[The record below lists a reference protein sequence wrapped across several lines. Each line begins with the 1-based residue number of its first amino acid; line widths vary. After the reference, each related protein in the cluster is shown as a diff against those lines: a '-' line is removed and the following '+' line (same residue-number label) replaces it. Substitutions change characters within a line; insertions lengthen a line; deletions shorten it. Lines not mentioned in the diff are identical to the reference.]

1 MQRRI
6 DMLPKTYDNKLYETI
21 KRWAKS
27 KERDEEIRRLVFR
40 IENMKIAVMNIGI
53 WTAEDLI
60 VRLVISVDLF
70 YRYPYT
76 TDAIRRRIEML
87 EEKIFYISLDGEPK
101 MMTDMTW
108 GRRIRKNEIRI
119 DPQDIFRLMKE
130 ISRHMPETAKEDLNR
145 LVEKLERYSR
155 YAEC

>member
-1 MQRRI
+1 
-6 DMLPKTYDNKLYETI
+6 MLPKTYDNKLYETI

-87 EEKIFYISLDGEPK
+87 EEKIFYISLDGEPN

>member
-1 MQRRI
+1 MQRCI
-6 DMLPKTYDNKLYETI
+6 DMLPKAYDEKLYETI

-27 KERDEEIRRLVFR
+27 KERDEEIRRLIFR
-40 IENMKIAVMNIGI
+40 IEDGKIAIINIGI
-53 WTAEDLI
+53 WTIENLI

-76 TDAIRRRIEML
+76 TEAIRRRIEML
-87 EEKIFYISLDGEPK
+87 EEKMFYISLDDEPK

-108 GRRIRKNEIRI
+108 GKRMRKNEIKI
-119 DPQDIFRLMKE
+119 TPQDILRLMKE
-130 ISRHMPETAKEDLNR
+130 ISIHMPETTKEDLNR
-145 LVEKLERYSR
+145 LIKKLERYNR

>member
-1 MQRRI
+1 
-6 DMLPKTYDNKLYETI
+6 MLPKTYDNKLYETI

-108 GRRIRKNEIRI
+108 GRRIRKNEIKI

-145 LVEKLERYSR
+145 LVEKLERYNR

>member
-1 MQRRI
+1 
-6 DMLPKTYDNKLYETI
+6 
-21 KRWAKS
+21 
-27 KERDEEIRRLVFR
+27 
-40 IENMKIAVMNIGI
+40 
-53 WTAEDLI
+53 
-60 VRLVISVDLF
+60 VISVDLF

-108 GRRIRKNEIRI
+108 GRRIRKNEIKI

-145 LVEKLERYSR
+145 LVEKLERYNR

>member
-1 MQRRI
+1 
-6 DMLPKTYDNKLYETI
+6 MLPKTYDNKLYETI

-108 GRRIRKNEIRI
+108 GRRIRKNEIKI